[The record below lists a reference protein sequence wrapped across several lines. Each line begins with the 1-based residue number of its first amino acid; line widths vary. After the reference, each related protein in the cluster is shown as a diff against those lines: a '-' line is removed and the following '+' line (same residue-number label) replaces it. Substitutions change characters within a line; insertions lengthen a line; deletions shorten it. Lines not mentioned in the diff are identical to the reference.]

1 MADAAD
7 LRAKAEQCR
16 RIASETRNPRLSQLL
31 QALAGEFIEAAEQI
45 EASGEARRDRRRRQ
59 G

>member
-16 RIASETRNPRLSQLL
+16 RIASETRNPRLSKLL
-31 QALAGEFIEAAEQI
+31 QSLAREFVEAAEQI
-45 EASGEARRDRRRRQ
+45 EASGETRHDRRRHQ